1 MGYVEALKI
10 MFKLLRCV
18 EFKMIYLKFSY
29 YLRLT
34 SVTVNLVRVYSV
46 YWRVSDHLEVF
57 FSVANLT
64 QEFSI

>member
-46 YWRVSDHLEVF
+46 Y
-57 FSVANLT
+57 
-64 QEFSI
+64 